1 MPGLPITEVEMED
14 HLMPRMAKPT
24 PRTKRRRRENR
35 QPVKRQPGWRDVP
48 DEFWKILSPLI
59 PDPPIGPKGGRRPKP
74 HRIVFN
80 GILYV
85 LRTGCQ
91 WKMMPR
97 EYGSGS
103 SAHRHFQAWVRSG
116 VFHELW
122 RLCLKLYDDLKGIDW
137 EWQAV
142 DSATVSA
149 PVKGGIVSERTR
161 PTELSWAPN
170 ATSRRTATASR

>member
-1 MPGLPITEVEMED
+1 
-14 HLMPRMAKPT
+14 MPRTATPAPRRKP
-24 PRTKRRRRENR
+24 RRRENR
-35 QPVKRQPGWRDVP
+35 QPQKRQPGWRDVP
-48 DEFWKILSPLI
+48 DEFWKSLSPLI
-59 PDPPIGPKGGRRPKP
+59 PDHPIGPKGGRRPKL
-74 HRIVFN
+74 HRVIFN

-116 VFHELW
+116 VFHGLW
-122 RLCLKLYDDLKGIDW
+122 RLCLQQYDHLKGIDW
-137 EWQAV
+137 EWQTV

-149 PVKGGIVSERTR
+149 PVKGGIAWGRT
-161 PTELSWAPN
+161 PQTGPNSGPN
-170 ATSRRTATASR
+170 ATSRPTATASR